1 MFLCEAHVVNRQG
14 WSSFPGGGE
23 VNSLTGKK
31 LKNAKVNEA
40 QNITVS
46 RSSES
51 AGFNKSQNWL
61 RMEMVIGSR
70 FWRFISDVRFKPLS
84 MR

>member
-1 MFLCEAHVVNRQG
+1 M
-14 WSSFPGGGE
+14 
-23 VNSLTGKK
+23 NSLTLKK
-31 LKNAKVNEA
+31 PKNAKVNEA
-40 QNITVS
+40 QSITVS

-70 FWRFISDVRFKPLS
+70 FRRFISDVRLKPLS

>member
-1 MFLCEAHVVNRQG
+1 M
-14 WSSFPGGGE
+14 
-23 VNSLTGKK
+23 NSLTGKK

-61 RMEMVIGSR
+61 RMEMVICSR
-70 FWRFISDVRFKPLS
+70 FRRFISYASLKPLS